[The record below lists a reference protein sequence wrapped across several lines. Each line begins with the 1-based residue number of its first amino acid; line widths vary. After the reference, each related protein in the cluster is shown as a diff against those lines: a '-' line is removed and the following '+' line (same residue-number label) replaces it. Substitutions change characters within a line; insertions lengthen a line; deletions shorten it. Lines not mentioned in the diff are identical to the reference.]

1 MNLDLRSI
9 VLFLDLQCKSKKAIE
24 IKINNTLQKKAIDY
38 STVTKYLREN
48 YFSSNNKD
56 NENSNEN
63 FEYLFFQQITLKVL
77 KDYPF
82 SSIREIEDM
91 TNSPKTTFNRLLTEE
106 LHFV

>member
-77 KDYPF
+77 KD
-82 SSIREIEDM
+82 M
-91 TNSPKTTFNRLLTEE
+91 TDSPKTTFNRLITEE